1 MNKKKLVIFIGT
13 FILSIILI
21 LSSLYIIFRQSVQY
35 AIFELTLAQKYQ
47 DSQTALQYYDI
58 EKIADSAIADATEEL
73 ANDDNPFAGLGISML
88 NNMRDAIIA
97 KYKKDLTEEYETEYQ
112 QLKSLNNIAIL
123 YHTITNKPIAASTI
137 TFKTISKNKVIQT
150 FTNAD
155 GESMSRTWAKNDN
168 QWKIIELKY

>member
-35 AIFELTLAQKYQ
+35 AIFQLTLAQKYQ

-97 KYKKDLTEEYETEYQ
+97 K
-112 QLKSLNNIAIL
+112 
-123 YHTITNKPIAASTI
+123 
-137 TFKTISKNKVIQT
+137 
-150 FTNAD
+150 
-155 GESMSRTWAKNDN
+155 
-168 QWKIIELKY
+168 